1 MKAKIDYSVGLSFET
16 ISLPPFKDILIL
28 CRKCPHG
35 KEGIARCLHLM
46 APNEFELIEVEHEHV
61 EVILVSTLILK
72 RMPAATIIEILA
84 EHVFPYI
91 THAETVKVDFH
102 VKISIG
108 EIKGTLEGLGED

>member
-1 MKAKIDYSVGLSFET
+1 MNAKTNYSVGLSFET

-28 CRKCPHG
+28 CKKCPHG
-35 KEGIARCLHLM
+35 KEGIAGCLRLM
-46 APNEFELIEVEHEHV
+46 APNEFELVEVDHEHV
-61 EVILVSTLILK
+61 EVILVNKLILK
-72 RMPAATIIEILA
+72 RLPTSKIIEILA

-102 VKISIG
+102 VKISIK